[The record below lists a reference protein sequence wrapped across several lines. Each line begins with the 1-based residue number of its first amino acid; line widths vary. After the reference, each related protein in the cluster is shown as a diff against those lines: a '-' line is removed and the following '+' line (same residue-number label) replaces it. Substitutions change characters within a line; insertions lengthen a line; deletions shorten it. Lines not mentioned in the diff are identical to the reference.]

1 MKRIS
6 FIIAALAGLF
16 CAVSCNKNVPEELI
30 PLDKV
35 SMSIIPDYSDGS
47 VNNCSDNGSFFLRV
61 AVTPEKY
68 LGKFSNDGKYIYRAD
83 FRKVTTR
90 AESEEGSDFS
100 VTGEV
105 TAAFEDEGY
114 MTVAFTIGSVEAADM
129 LLNDYAVSFSIR
141 DRDGGEGVSTAFVP
155 VSLYD
160 EGGYGGEDVLKVIV
174 NSSTLSVKLS
184 GEEGID
190 EDLIVQASPK
200 ESSAIVRVASI
211 SGKPLVIRKED
222 GTIVVPE
229 ENGNRST
236 FVISDITSDITVT
249 LAYAKIITLSASFIA
264 DYMPNEPEYTRNF
277 AKGTGQLV
285 EGRSSGP
292 YEIQVEEVAGYRQDS
307 LVCGDKKALSNTIEL
322 ETVSADTEVK
332 AYYTLTN
339 ILDGAFSVGENK
351 RVRFSKGNLWCD
363 GSGNGWSYSDPA
375 IKSWEFEDGQYSTPK
390 WRIYNH
396 ISHLLWCRSAKE
408 ATRIHYYERGAE
420 NDILFTNKTAD
431 SPNDNF
437 VVNGLRGFWRALS
450 GGKNGEW
457 NYLLNGRTTTYG
469 AGTSTESRR
478 YAAVK
483 VDGMSG
489 LLLFPDEFSWPS
501 ELKEDEPETFNSKS
515 DNWNN
520 RNYEVA
526 AFEVL
531 QNAGCVFL
539 PAAGYR
545 DGSTSF
551 SDLGFFG
558 SEGYYWASDPIN
570 NNNAYGLE
578 FSSDTVNPA
587 REFLRFHSNV
597 IRLVADCK

>member
-6 FIIAALAGLF
+6 LLIVVLAMLF
-16 CAVSCNKNVPEELI
+16 GAVSCTKDYSPEQN
-30 PLDKV
+30 PLEKV
-35 SMSIIPDYSDGS
+35 SMAIIPDYSDGS
-47 VNNCSDNGSFFLRV
+47 VHTCSDDGSFFLRV

-68 LGKFSNDGKYIYRAD
+68 LGKFCNDGKYIYRAD

-90 AESEEGSDFS
+90 AESEEGSDFLA
-100 VTGEV
+100 TGEV

-114 MTVAFTIGSVEAADM
+114 LTVAFTIGSVEAADM
-129 LLNDYAVSFSIR
+129 LLTDYVVSFSIR
-141 DRDGGEGVSTAFVP
+141 DKNGSEGVSTAFVP
-155 VSLYD
+155 VSLFD
-160 EGGYGGEDVLKVIV
+160 EGGYGGDDVIKVIV

-200 ESSAIVRVASI
+200 DSSAIVRVASI

-236 FVISDITSDITVT
+236 FIIPNITSDITVT
-249 LAYAKIITLSASFIA
+249 LAYAKIITLSASFNA
-264 DYMPNEPEYTRNF
+264 DYMPNEAGYTKDF

-285 EGRSSGP
+285 EGRSIGP
-292 YEIQVEEVAGYRQDS
+292 YEIQVEDVAGYRLDS
-307 LVCGDKKALSNTIEL
+307 LVCGDKKVLSNTIEL
-322 ETVSADTEVK
+322 ETISADTEVK

-339 ILDGAFSVGENK
+339 LLDGVFSVGENK
-351 RVRFSKGNLWCD
+351 RVRFSKGNLLCD
-363 GSGNGWSYSDPA
+363 GSGKGWSYSDPV
-375 IKSWEFEDGQYSTPK
+375 IKSWEFEDSQYSTPK
-390 WRIYNH
+390 WRIYDH

-431 SPNDNF
+431 SPNENF
-437 VVNGLRGFWRALS
+437 AVNGLMGFWRALS

-469 AGTSTESRR
+469 AGTSTENRR

-483 VDGMSG
+483 VNGMSG

-515 DNWNN
+515 DKWNN

-545 DGSTSF
+545 DGTTSF
-551 SDLGFFG
+551 SDLGFLG
-558 SEGYYWASDPIN
+558 YVGYYWASDPIDN
-570 NNNAYGLE
+570 DNAYGLE
-578 FSSDTVNPA
+578 FSSDTVNPVQ
-587 REFLRFHSNV
+587 EFRRFHSNV
-597 IRLVADCK
+597 IRLVTDVK